1 MSSAE
6 GSPTA
11 GWQAVAVAASRP
23 AAGGGRW
30 VEVDP
35 ERLERWLAGFAG
47 RHGGL
52 LRPAGQLDGTPG
64 TPRDAD
70 GAVRHEAADGAVAEI
85 EVPFPPVPG
94 DQPGDL
100 LAHCLQARRLGLL
113 LVRLGGH
120 AVGVA
125 EGDRLV
131 VSKVG
136 SRPVHGR
143 SAAGG
148 WSQQRFARRREGQVR
163 VALAAATRTAIDVL
177 LPHVAGLAGLVTGG
191 ERTAVA
197 GVLEDRRLA
206 GLAALPRG
214 RFLDVP
220 DPRLTVLQTAPTLA
234 RAVRI
239 RVLDPP

>member
-1 MSSAE
+1 M
-6 GSPTA
+6 
-11 GWQAVAVAASRP
+11 AASRP

-30 VEVDP
+30 VEVAP
-35 ERLERWLAGFAG
+35 ERLGRWLEGFAA
-47 RHGGL
+47 RHGEPV
-52 LRPAGQLDGTPG
+52 RSGTCYAAP
-64 TPRDAD
+64 D
-70 GAVRHEAADGAVAEI
+70 GATAEV
-85 EVPFPPVPG
+85 EVPFPPLE
-94 DQPGDL
+94 GDL
-100 LAHCLQARRLGLL
+100 LAHCLRPRRLGLL

-125 EGDRLV
+125 DGERLV

-136 SRPVHGR
+136 SRQVHGR

-163 VALAAATRTAIDVL
+163 VALDAATQTAVDVL
-177 LPHVAGLAGLVTGG
+177 LPHAASLDAFVTGG

-197 GVLEDRRLA
+197 TVLADRRLA
-206 GLAALPRG
+206 PLVGTARG

-220 DPRLTVLQTAPTLA
+220 DPRLAVLQGAPALA

-239 RVLDPP
+239 RVTGPP